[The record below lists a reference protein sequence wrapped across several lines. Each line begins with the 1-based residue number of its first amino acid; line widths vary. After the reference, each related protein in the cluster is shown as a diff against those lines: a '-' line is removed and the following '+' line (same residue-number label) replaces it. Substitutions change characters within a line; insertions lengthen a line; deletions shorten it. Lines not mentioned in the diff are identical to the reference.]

1 MNENHSDHA
10 MQADF
15 EASGAVF
22 PKVEASR
29 IDALLKN
36 VLITTHI
43 VPGTT
48 TAIATAVLHFYTFS
62 QILAS
67 ESASCDRGDLTSGL
81 AGRLAIEK
89 ATESARNKLWEL
101 EGYALA
107 LQFVEKAA

>member
-1 MNENHSDHA
+1 MSEKHSDHA

-36 VLITTHI
+36 VIITTHI

-62 QILAS
+62 WVLAS

-89 ATESARNKLWEL
+89 ARQSAIIKLWEL

-107 LQFVEKAA
+107 QKFAAGGV